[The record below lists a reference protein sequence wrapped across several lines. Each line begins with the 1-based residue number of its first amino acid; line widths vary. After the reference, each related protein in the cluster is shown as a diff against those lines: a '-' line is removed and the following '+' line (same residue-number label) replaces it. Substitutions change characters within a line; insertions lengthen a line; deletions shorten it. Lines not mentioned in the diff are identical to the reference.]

1 MLKMR
6 TVGTVLAVIWLLAL
20 GFIYVQS
27 SNSSG
32 LKGKDGLPPPVDF
45 NIIKPNA
52 LKNSKNLDFD
62 DEVRP
67 KKDAPPIP
75 TIDLAED
82 TTIHERTEKGV
93 TWQNFN
99 VEKFLN
105 KGKWH
110 EGEDKYK
117 ANSFNQEASDSI
129 DPTRKIPDSR
139 EAPCRDVDYSG
150 FDMKP
155 TTVII
160 TYHNEARSSLLRTVF
175 SVFNMSPETLL
186 HEIVLVDDNS
196 VDEDIGKELAQ
207 IERVKV
213 LRNNQREGLIRSRVK
228 GGQVAEAP
236 ILTFLDSHIECNQK
250 WLEPLLA
257 RIAENPKAVVAP
269 IIDVINVDNFNYVG
283 ASADLR
289 GGFDWTL
296 VFRWEFM
303 NEQLRTERHANPT
316 APIKS
321 PTMAG
326 GLFAISKEWF
336 EELGTY
342 DLDMEVWG
350 GENLEMSFRVWQC
363 GGSLEILPCSR
374 VGHVFRKKHPYTFPG
389 GSGNVF
395 QKNTRR
401 AAEVWMDEYKA
412 IYLKNVPS
420 ARFVNYGD
428 ISDRLAIRDRLQ
440 CKSFKWYL
448 DTVYPQLVVPK
459 KTPGKSFQM
468 KMGHLCLDS
477 MARKENE
484 APGLFAC
491 HGTGGNQEWI
501 FDQLTKTFKNAISQ
515 LCLDFAAEKKDIVMV
530 KCENIRPD
538 TMVVE
543 KNGWLTQGG
552 MCLTVNQG
560 ASSGDWLIFGS
571 HCDVKNGA
579 QRWLFE
585 KLNSFE

>member
-1 MLKMR
+1 MLPRMLKMK
-6 TVGTVLAVIWLLAL
+6 TVGTVLAVIWLFGLA
-20 GFIYVQS
+20 FIYVQS
-27 SNSSG
+27 TSSSLRPPG
-32 LKGKDGLPPPVDF
+32 RHPPPL
-45 NIIKPNA
+45 PQ
-52 LKNSKNLDFD
+52 LDPLIPQNPPQN
-62 DEVRP
+62 DEIRP
-67 KKDAPPIP
+67 KKSAPPIP
-75 TIDLAED
+75 TINLAED
-82 TTIHERTEKGV
+82 TTIHERTEKDV
-93 TWQNFN
+93 TWKTFD

-110 EGEDKYK
+110 QGEDKYK
-117 ANSFNQEASDSI
+117 ANSFNQEASDALN
-129 DPTRKIPDSR
+129 PTRKIPDSR
-139 EAPCRDVDYSG
+139 EPQCRDVDYSKVG
-150 FDMKP
+150 MQP

-175 SVFNMSPETLL
+175 SVFNQSPEELL
-186 HEIVLVDDNS
+186 LEIVLVDDNS
-196 VDEDIGKELAQ
+196 QDVEIGKELAQ
-207 IERVKV
+207 IQRITV

-228 GGQVAEAP
+228 GAQVARAP
-236 ILTFLDSHIECNQK
+236 VLTFLDSHIECNQK

-303 NEQLRTERHANPT
+303 NEQLRKERHAHPT
-316 APIKS
+316 APIRS

-336 EELGTY
+336 NELGTY

-363 GGSLEILPCSR
+363 GGSLEIMPCSR

-420 ARFVNYGD
+420 ARFVNFGD
-428 ISDRLAIRDRLQ
+428 ITDRLAIRDRLQ

-448 DTVYPQLVVPK
+448 ENVYPQLEIPR

-468 KMGHLCLDS
+468 KIGNLCLDS
-477 MARKENE
+477 MARKESE
-484 APGLFAC
+484 APGLFGC
-491 HGTGGNQEWI
+491 HGTGGNQEWV

-515 LCLDFAAEKKDIVMV
+515 LCLDFSSNTENKTVTMV
-530 KCENIRPD
+530 KCENLRPD

-552 MCLTVNQG
+552 KCLTVNQG
-560 ASSGDWLIFGS
+560 SGADWLIYGA
-571 HCDVKNGA
+571 HCELNNGA
-579 QRWLFE
+579 QRWIFE
-585 KLNSFE
+585 KLDTYE

>member
-6 TVGTVLAVIWLLAL
+6 TVGTVLAVIWLFAL

-27 SNSSG
+27 TNSNRLQNQG
-32 LKGKDGLPPPVDF
+32 GPPPPLDLAA
-45 NIIKPNA
+45 IKMGPG
-52 LKNSKNLDFD
+52 FD
-62 DEVRP
+62 ENRP
-67 KKDAPPIP
+67 KKAAPPIP

-82 TTIHERTEKGV
+82 TTIHERTEIGV
-93 TWQNFN
+93 TWKTFD
-99 VEKFLN
+99 VEKFLS
-105 KGKWH
+105 KHKWQK
-110 EGEDKYK
+110 GEDKYK
-117 ANSFNQEASDSI
+117 ANSFNQEASDALN
-129 DPTRKIPDSR
+129 PTRKIPDSR
-139 EAPCRDVDYSG
+139 EPPCRDVDYAG
-150 FDMKP
+150 THMQP

-160 TYHNEARSSLLRTVF
+160 TYHNEARSALLRTVF
-175 SVFNMSPETLL
+175 SVFNMSPESLL

-196 VDEDIGKELAQ
+196 EDVDIGKELAQ

-228 GGQVAEAP
+228 GAQVAGAP
-236 ILTFLDSHIECNQK
+236 ILTFLDSHIECNQM

-257 RIAENPKAVVAP
+257 RISENPKAVVAP

-303 NEQLRTERHANPT
+303 NEQLRTERHAHPT

-336 EELGTY
+336 ETLGTY

-428 ISDRLAIRDRLQ
+428 ITDRLAIRDRLQ

-459 KTPGKSFQM
+459 KTPGKSVQM
-468 KMGHLCLDS
+468 KIGHLCLDS
-477 MARKENE
+477 MARKEND
-484 APGLFAC
+484 APALFAC

-501 FDQLTKTFKNAISQ
+501 VDPLTKTFKNAISQ
-515 LCLDFAAEKKDIVMV
+515 MCLDFSSEEKKSVVMV
-530 KCENIRPD
+530 KCETIRTD

-552 MCLTVNQG
+552 QCLTVNKG
-560 ASSGDWLIFGS
+560 SSGDWLIYGS
-571 HCDVKNGA
+571 NCDVKNGA

-585 KLNSFE
+585 KLETFES

>member
-1 MLKMR
+1 MLPRMLKMR
-6 TVGTVLAVIWLLAL
+6 TVGTVLAVVWLFALA
-20 GFIYVQS
+20 FIYVQS
-27 SNSSG
+27 TSSVPAG
-32 LKGKDGLPPPVDF
+32 PPPPEIRPLVPHHPKDL
-45 NIIKPNA
+45 N
-52 LKNSKNLDFD
+52 D
-62 DEVRP
+62 DMDRP
-67 KKDAPPIP
+67 KKSAPPIP

-82 TTIHERTEKGV
+82 TTIHKRTESGI
-93 TWQNFN
+93 TWKNFD

-110 EGEDKYK
+110 QGEDKYK

-129 DPTRKIPDSR
+129 SPIRKIPDSR
-139 EAPCRDVDYSG
+139 EPPCRDVDYSQ
-150 FDMKP
+150 FQMRP

-175 SVFNMSPETLL
+175 SVFNMSPEDLL

-196 VDEDIGKELAQ
+196 IDVDIGKELAQ

-228 GGQVAEAP
+228 GAQVAGAP

-303 NEQLRTERHANPT
+303 NEQLRTERHKNPT

-420 ARFVNYGD
+420 ARFVNFGD
-428 ISDRLAIRDRLQ
+428 ITDRLAIRDRLQ

-448 DTVYPQLVVPK
+448 DTVYPQLEVPK
-459 KTPGKSFQM
+459 KAAGKSVQV
-468 KMGHLCLDS
+468 KMGHHCLDS

-491 HGTGGNQEWI
+491 HGTGGNQEWV
-501 FDQLTKTFKNAISQ
+501 FDHLTKTFKNAITQ
-515 LCLDFAAEKKDIVMV
+515 LCLDFAEDKKPVMMV
-530 KCENIRPD
+530 KCENMRLD

-543 KNGWLTQGG
+543 HNGWLTQGG
-552 MCLTVNQG
+552 KCLTMNQ
-560 ASSGDWLIFGS
+560 SSTGEYSMFGS
-571 HCDVKNGA
+571 GCNVNNGA
-579 QRWLFE
+579 QRWVFE
-585 KLNSFE
+585 KLDTFD

>member
-1 MLKMR
+1 MLPRMLKMR
-6 TVGTVLAVIWLLAL
+6 TVGTVLAVVWLFVLA
-20 GFIYVQS
+20 FIYVQS
-27 SNSSG
+27 TNSSE
-32 LKGKDGLPPPVDF
+32 LKNQGHPPPPLPLDA
-45 NIIKPNA
+45 IKPRSMDNDENR
-52 LKNSKNLDFD
+52 LKKQ
-62 DEVRP
+62 
-67 KKDAPPIP
+67 APPIP

-82 TTIHERTEKGV
+82 TTIHKRTEAGV
-93 TWQNFN
+93 TWQNFD

-110 EGEDKYK
+110 KGEDKYK
-117 ANSFNQEASDSI
+117 ANSFNQEASDALN
-129 DPTRKIPDSR
+129 PTRKIPDSR
-139 EAPCRDVDYSG
+139 EAPCRDVDYSKYE
-150 FDMKP
+150 MRP

-175 SVFNMSPETLL
+175 SVFNMSPEALL
-186 HEIVLVDDNS
+186 MEIVLVDDNS
-196 VDEDIGKELAQ
+196 EDVEIGKELAQ
-207 IERVKV
+207 IEKIKV

-228 GGQVAEAP
+228 GAQVAQAP

-250 WLEPLLA
+250 WLEPLLS

-303 NEQLRTERHANPT
+303 NEELRKDRHAHPT

-428 ISDRLAIRDRLQ
+428 IGDRLAIRDRLQ

-448 DTVYPQLVVPK
+448 DTVYPQLAVPK
-459 KTPGKSFQM
+459 KTPGKSLQM
-468 KMGHLCLDS
+468 KIGHLCLDS

-484 APGLFAC
+484 APALFAC

-501 FDQLTKTFKNAISQ
+501 FDDLTKTFKNAISQ
-515 LCLDFAAEKKDIVMV
+515 MCLDFSAEKKDVVMV
-530 KCENIRPD
+530 KCENLRSN

-552 MCLTVNQG
+552 MCLTVTQKSPNSEYQ
-560 ASSGDWLIFGS
+560 IFGS

-579 QRWLFE
+579 QRWIFE
-585 KLNSFE
+585 KLETFES